1 MGFSGSP
8 LSERHI
14 QTAYLAVLWYRPQL
28 PLHVASRETGRD
40 ADIRDYY
47 GKRRDRIGVAL
58 KLDLQWRSGC
68 MTSRSFSAALS
79 NWCESCTTAIPTAAF
94 SGSLGKAFKL
104 RARVQTIVML
114 ITLIVVIYDNNNNNN
129 NYYYYYIYIYI
140 WQRVKTFCFVTKRGF
155 CRLARQGPSYNNATR
170 QRFETKPARQGFVTE
185 GGWGPATSR
194 GIDPSPYVYT

>member
-1 MGFSGSP
+1 M
-8 LSERHI
+8 
-14 QTAYLAVLWYRPQL
+14 QTFGIIMESAGIELGW
-28 PLHVASRETGRD
+28 
-40 ADIRDYY
+40 
-47 GKRRDRIGVAL
+47 AL

-129 NYYYYYIYIYI
+129 YYYYYYIYIMAAG
-140 WQRVKTFCFVTKRGF
+140 QNLLLCNKEGF
-155 CRLARQGPSYNNATR
+155 LQAGATR
-170 QRFETKPARQGFVTE
+170 
-185 GGWGPATSR
+185 S
-194 GIDPSPYVYT
+194 II